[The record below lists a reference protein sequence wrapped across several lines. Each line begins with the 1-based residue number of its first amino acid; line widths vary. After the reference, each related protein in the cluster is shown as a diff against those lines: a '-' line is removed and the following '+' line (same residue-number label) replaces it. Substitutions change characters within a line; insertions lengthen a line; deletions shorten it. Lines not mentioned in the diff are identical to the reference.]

1 MDHGKAAE
9 APYLRTSTFCQP
21 GGESGKN
28 RRNRRFDVL
37 RIQEVPLGGESS
49 DEVGALHGLIRYA
62 VQGLYRSRGTTR
74 FQGSP
79 VLPSGVREP
88 ETPGDSTRP

>member
-1 MDHGKAAE
+1 MDRGKAAE
-9 APYLRTSTFCQP
+9 APYLRRPTFCQP
-21 GGESGKN
+21 GAESRKD

-37 RIQEVPLGGESS
+37 RIQEVPLGGKSS
-49 DEVGALHGLIRYA
+49 DEVGAVHGLIWYA

-79 VLPSGVREP
+79 VRADRVIE
-88 ETPGDSTRP
+88 